1 MKYVGVDACK
11 KGWFVVAISQHHN
24 WDVEMFPNIDEL
36 WKAFQKTSLILI
48 DIPIGLPSSG
58 KRLCDIVARKILN
71 RRASS
76 VFPVPCR
83 KAIKAKSYREACQIN
98 QKILG
103 KKLSVQSWNISG
115 KISEVDDFLSNNEQ
129 ARNRI
134 RESHP
139 EICFWALS
147 GGIPMKYR
155 KKNRQG
161 FLERWR
167 TLQTL
172 YPQSEK
178 IAKAALL
185 KFPLSRMSN
194 DPKLQ
199 DVANVIESTICQ
211 FDEKQNNNLDDNIVL
226 RIIELLLDKHYFND
240 EKIAYKNKLEEEGA
254 NSIDQAINEELKNPS
269 SEDLSKILG
278 TIYRSVKRHT
288 SGHREYLDFIHDHV
302 GIRLGKGA
310 RLIRKFFKK

>member
-1 MKYVGVDACK
+1 MAKCTICNSRK
-11 KGWFVVAISQHHN
+11 
-24 WDVEMFPNIDEL
+24 
-36 WKAFQKTSLILI
+36 
-48 DIPIGLPSSG
+48 G
-58 KRLCDIVARKILN
+58 KRKCIAADAFICSLCCGETRNFEKCDGCSYFKDTKSIRNYK
-71 RRASS
+71 
-76 VFPVPCR
+76 
-83 KAIKAKSYREACQIN
+83 KAP
-98 QKILG
+98 
-103 KKLSVQSWNISG
+103 
-115 KISEVDDFLSNNEQ
+115 
-129 ARNRI
+129 
-134 RESHP
+134 H
-139 EICFWALS
+139 
-147 GGIPMKYR
+147 
-155 KKNRQG
+155 
-161 FLERWR
+161 
-167 TLQTL
+167 
-172 YPQSEK
+172 
-178 IAKAALL
+178 
-185 KFPLSRMSN
+185 FPLSRMSN

>member
-1 MKYVGVDACK
+1 MLPEVILLQYEAMNYVGVDACK
-11 KGWFVVAISQHHN
+11 KGWFVVAIGRNHD
-24 WDVEMFPNIDEL
+24 WDVRMFRNVGDL
-36 WKAFQKTSLILI
+36 WVAFQKASLILI

-83 KAIKAKSYREACQIN
+83 EAVKAKSYREACQIN

-115 KISEVDDFLSNNEQ
+115 KIREVDDFLNNNEQ

-147 GGIPMKYR
+147 GGIPIKYR
-155 KKNRQG
+155 KKTRQG

-178 IAKAALL
+178 IAKAALSKYMRKEL
-185 KFPLSRMSN
+185 ARDDILDAISLAITASSP
-194 DPKLQ
+194 P
-199 DVANVIESTICQ
+199 ETIVTIPEEPRK
-211 FDEKQNNNLDDNIVL
+211 DE
-226 RIIELLLDKHYFND
+226 
-240 EKIAYKNKLEEEGA
+240 NKLPMEIVFTNRNLTKGMQETGR
-254 NSIDQAINEELKNPS
+254 N
-269 SEDLSKILG
+269 
-278 TIYRSVKRHT
+278 
-288 SGHREYLDFIHDHV
+288 V
-302 GIRLGKGA
+302 GG
-310 RLIRKFFKK
+310 FS